1 MNWTDER
8 VEQLKKLWADGL
20 SASQIAAEL
29 GGITRN
35 AVIGKVHR
43 LGLSGR
49 ATTSRMK
56 SHRPRT
62 RAPSAAAAAK
72 RVVKSRFAT
81 IGNPA
86 LRALYQPDAL
96 PLPTVEELVIPL
108 AERKTIQTL
117 VECSCRWPIGDP
129 QMADFHFCGK
139 NKVPGLP
146 YCEFHARRAFQPPQ
160 VRRRERDLAVAVMA
174 STANA
179 SAVAV
184 SMAPAQPVAETVSET
199 ADA

>member
-1 MNWTDER
+1 MAWTDER
-8 VEQLKKLWADGL
+8 VETLKKLWGEGL
-20 SASQIAAEL
+20 SASQIAGRL
-29 GGITRN
+29 GSVTRN

-56 SHRPRT
+56 SHRPRPRMASKRMAKT
-62 RAPSAAAAAK
+62 RFSA
-72 RVVKSRFAT
+72 T
-81 IGNPA
+81 GNPA
-86 LRALYQPDAL
+86 FRALYQETEAYVPA
-96 PLPTVEELVIPL
+96 VEEIVIPL

-160 VRRRERDLAVAVMA
+160 ARRRERELVEVPGPLD
-174 STANA
+174 
-179 SAVAV
+179 V
-184 SMAPAQPVAETVSET
+184 SIPRKET
-199 ADA
+199 A